1 MLSIFDISYF
11 KVFILKSPSWSF
23 NPLRKARTKRRD
35 VLMSQDEETA
45 SRLVSH
51 FFAIKNLP
59 AASKW
64 SPKESVCLDRKK
76 KTRRDSIISRRDKGV
91 QRWRKLKT
99 PANGDYGNWSYAF
112 QDGQTVMLL
121 FQKTTVRETPD
132 PHHSYCNNSP
142 IGVCILHQ
150 ELMLHL
156 TF

>member
-76 KTRRDSIISRRDKGV
+76 KHEGTVLFRGGTRASKDGE
-91 QRWRKLKT
+91 
-99 PANGDYGNWSYAF
+99 NWKRLQMAIMEIEAMLF
-112 QDGQTVMLL
+112 KMDRLWMLL